1 MKTQSARSRTKRCVL
16 LSIAFISAFGVG
28 NALSNEVADITF
40 YDEAA
45 YTEYVENM
53 MTELDQLY
61 IEFTEAQGK
70 DAATAFQTRKAFLTK
85 AHDLM
90 HSMNARYDKMDP
102 KAGAALS
109 PTETLVNMHA
119 LIMLIDI
126 LSETQLDE
134 LTKHPYIE

>member
-1 MKTQSARSRTKRCVL
+1 
-16 LSIAFISAFGVG
+16 
-28 NALSNEVADITF
+28 VADITF